1 MLNYL
6 KLASINWTEVSLYM
20 INYLASITD
29 SSVSG
34 KIAVINNTT
43 NRPNFNNKIDWLYH
57 WGNVDDENNNLHI
70 TYYSTPIAAIE
81 IKGSQ
86 YIYSTGEHS
95 FYCKPNTANGN
106 DVVSIRWSLDTN
118 LYAKIVNTSK
128 DYCVINVSQLG
139 DEDTLAPHTT
149 LRCYLTKTNVKCL
162 KLSWILVYT
171 PRPCSSREIYV
182 FL

>member
-1 MLNYL
+1 
-6 KLASINWTEVSLYM
+6 M

-86 YIYSTGEHS
+86 YIYSTGEHT
-95 FYCKPNTANGN
+95 FYCKPNTTNGN

-118 LYAKIVNTSK
+118 LYAKN
-128 DYCVINVSQLG
+128 SQYVKRL
-139 DEDTLAPHTT
+139 
-149 LRCYLTKTNVKCL
+149 LRH
-162 KLSWILVYT
+162 
-171 PRPCSSREIYV
+171 
-182 FL
+182 